1 MRGLTIRLD
10 AADNPATLQTSAPGG
25 HPLGE
30 ILLRARVIT
39 ADVLEEG
46 LARATRERRRIGDTL
61 VAMGAAT
68 ATDVLQAVAVQQEI
82 AFLSAEELPSTPPLV
97 KELSPKYLRQ
107 YLACP
112 IAVDGATITVATAEP
127 TNPLLL
133 DDLRQTLGL
142 SIRLCVAPAAP
153 ILEAIERAYGAN
165 TALQK
170 IVEGMGSVSDRDAPP
185 EDDVNHLR
193 DMAFEAPVVRLVNL
207 LVEEALT
214 ADASDIHIEPFEDSL
229 RVRYRIDG
237 LLYDQEAPPRRLQ
250 AALTSRI
257 KIMAEMNIAERR
269 LPQDGRIRV
278 TAAGGRRVDIRVST
292 VPTIHGESIVMRLLD
307 RSSVFLPFDRLGFS
321 GPTAQA
327 FEALIHRPH
336 GILLV
341 TGPTGSG
348 KTTTLY
354 AGLDKINRPDL
365 KIITVEDPVEY
376 QLKGINQIPV
386 RPKIGLSFAAGLR
399 HIVRQDPDVIM
410 VGEIRDLETAE
421 ISIQAA
427 LTGHLVFSTLHT
439 NDAPAAV
446 TRLQDMGCE
455 PYLLSSV
462 LNGVLAQRLVRR
474 ICAACRAPDHA
485 DPAELL
491 ALGVTDATGVEL
503 FRGKGCDECRGTG
516 YRGRTGIYELF
527 RITDEARSLI
537 VRKAPAGEIR
547 RYAVEHGMVT
557 LREDAWAKACSGQT
571 TVAEILRVT
580 QEDT

>member
-1 MRGLTIRLD
+1 M
-10 AADNPATLQTSAPGG
+10 QS
-25 HPLGE
+25 PLGQILMDAQVITPE
-30 ILLRARVIT
+30 TLEEALLRAT
-39 ADVLEEG
+39 Q
-46 LARATRERRRIGDTL
+46 ERQRLGEAL
-61 VAMGAAT
+61 VAMGAAST
-68 ATDVLQAVAVQQEI
+68 TDVLRGLAAQQGVP
-82 AFLSAEELPSTPPLV
+82 FLSAEELPSTPPPLKHV
-97 KELSPKYLRQ
+97 SPKYLRQ
-107 YLACP
+107 YVACP
-112 IAVDGATITVATAEP
+112 IALEGAIVTVATADP
-127 TNPLLL
+127 TNTLLV
-133 DDLRQTLGL
+133 DDLQQSLGVT
-142 SIRLCVAPAAP
+142 IKLCVAPAPA
-153 ILEAIERAYGAN
+153 IIEAIERAYGAN

-170 IVEGMGSVSDRDAPP
+170 IVEGIGPASADRHAEP
-185 EDDVNHLR
+185 EEDVNHLR

-207 LVEEALT
+207 LIDGALA

-278 TAAGGRRVDIRVST
+278 TAPGGRRVDIRVST

-307 RSSVFLPFDRLGFS
+307 RSSVFLPFDQLGF
-321 GPTAQA
+321 PPRTAAA
-327 FEALIHRPH
+327 FETLIHRPY

-354 AGLDKINRPDL
+354 AALDKINRPDL

-376 QLKGINQIPV
+376 QLRGVNQIPV
-386 RPKIGLSFAAGLR
+386 RPKIGLSFASGLR

-421 ISIQAA
+421 IAIQAA

-439 NDAPAAV
+439 NDAPSAV

-455 PYLLSSV
+455 PYLVSSV
-462 LNGVLAQRLVRR
+462 LSGVLAQRLVRR
-474 ICAACRAPDHA
+474 ICQSCRAPDHP

-491 ALGVTDATGVEL
+491 GLGVTDPTGVEL

-527 RITDEARSLI
+527 RITEETRGLI
-537 VRKAPAGEIR
+537 VRRVPAGEIR
-547 RYAVEHGMVT
+547 HHAVEHGMAT
-557 LREDAWAKACSGQT
+557 LREEGWAKACAGLI
-571 TVAEILRVT
+571 TVEEILRVT

>member
-1 MRGLTIRLD
+1 MTIQHRAAENPVTLGTARDSPSRLGQILVR
-10 AADNPATLQTSAPGG
+10 ARITTA
-25 HPLGE
+25 E
-30 ILLRARVIT
+30 IL
-39 ADVLEEG
+39 EEA
-46 LARATRERRRIGDTL
+46 LVRATAERQRLGDAL
-61 VAMGAAT
+61 IAMGAAT
-68 ATDVLQAVAVQQEI
+68 ATDVLKALALQQELP
-82 AFLSAEELPSTPPLV
+82 FLSAEELPSTPPALRN
-97 KELSPKYLRQ
+97 LSPKYLRQ
-107 YLACP
+107 YAACP
-112 IAVDGATITVATAEP
+112 VAVDGAVVTVATADP
-127 TNPLLL
+127 TNTLLL
-133 DDLRQTLGL
+133 DDLQQSLGL
-142 SIRLCVAPAAP
+142 TIKLCVAPAPA

-170 IVEGMGSVSDRDAPP
+170 IVEGMGPARANHEGEPD
-185 EDDVNHLR
+185 EDISLLR

-207 LVEEALT
+207 LIEGAL
-214 ADASDIHIEPFEDSL
+214 AAEASDIHIEPFEDSL

-237 LLYDQEAPPRRLQ
+237 LLYDQESPPRRLQ

-278 TAAGGRRVDIRVST
+278 TAPGSRRVDIRVST

-307 RSSVFLPFDRLGFS
+307 RSSVFLPFDRLGFA
-321 GPTAQA
+321 PAAARA
-327 FEALIHRPH
+327 FERLIHQPH
-336 GILLV
+336 GIVLV

-354 AGLDKINRPDL
+354 AALDKINRPDL

-386 RPKIGLSFAAGLR
+386 RPKIGLSFASGLR

-421 ISIQAA
+421 IAIQAA

-439 NDAPAAV
+439 NDAPGAV

-455 PYLLSSV
+455 PYLVSSV
-462 LNGVLAQRLVRR
+462 LSGVLAQRLVRR
-474 ICAACRAPDHA
+474 ICQACRALDHP
-485 DPAELL
+485 DPASLL
-491 ALGVTDATGVEL
+491 ALGVTDVTGVEL
-503 FRGKGCDECRGTG
+503 FHGKGCDDCRGTG

-527 RITDEARSLI
+527 RITEEARSLV

-547 RYAVEHGMVT
+547 RHAVAQGMLT
-557 LREDAWAKACSGQT
+557 LREDAWAKACAGLT
-571 TVAEILRVT
+571 TVEEILRVT

>member
-1 MRGLTIRLD
+1 M
-10 AADNPATLQTSAPGG
+10 QS
-25 HPLGE
+25 PLGQILMDAQVITLE
-30 ILLRARVIT
+30 TLEEALLRAT
-39 ADVLEEG
+39 Q
-46 LARATRERRRIGDTL
+46 ERRRLGEELI
-61 VAMGAAT
+61 AMGAAST
-68 ATDVLQAVAVQQEI
+68 TDVLRGLAAQQGVP
-82 AFLSAEELPSTPPLV
+82 FLSAEELPSTPPALKHV
-97 KELSPKYLRQ
+97 SPKYLRQ
-107 YLACP
+107 YVACP
-112 IAVDGATITVATAEP
+112 IALEGATVTVATADP
-127 TNPLLL
+127 TNPLLV
-133 DDLRQTLGL
+133 DDLQQSLGVT
-142 SIRLCVAPAAP
+142 IKLCVAPAPA
-153 ILEAIERAYGAN
+153 IIEAVERAYGAN

-170 IVEGMGSVSDRDAPP
+170 IVEGIGPASADRHAEP
-185 EDDVNHLR
+185 EEDVNHLR

-207 LVEEALT
+207 LIDEALA

-237 LLYDQEAPPRRLQ
+237 LLYNQEAPPRRLQ

-278 TAAGGRRVDIRVST
+278 TAPGGRRVDIRVST

-321 GPTAQA
+321 PRTAAA
-327 FEALIHRPH
+327 FETLIHRPH

-354 AGLDKINRPDL
+354 AALHKINRPDL

-376 QLKGINQIPV
+376 QLKGVNQIPV
-386 RPKIGLSFAAGLR
+386 RPKIGLSFASGLR

-421 ISIQAA
+421 IAIQAT

-439 NDAPAAV
+439 NDAPSAV

-455 PYLLSSV
+455 PYLVSSV
-462 LNGVLAQRLVRR
+462 LSGVLAQRLVRR
-474 ICAACRAPDHA
+474 ICQACRAPDHP

-491 ALGVTDATGVEL
+491 GLGVTDPNGVEL

-516 YRGRTGIYELF
+516 YRGRMGIYELF

-547 RYAVEHGMVT
+547 HHAVDHGMAT
-557 LREDAWAKACSGQT
+557 LREDGWAKACAGLT
-571 TVAEILRVT
+571 TVEEILRVT